1 MPPKK
6 AAVGMKKPCAVA
18 PKVKQANM
26 SDADWAKELARRA
39 VVTADRQLRCAIQR

>member
-6 AAVGMKKPCAVA
+6 ATGTLKKRRMVV
-18 PKVKQANM
+18 PKQKPPTM

-39 VVTADRQLRCAIQR
+39 VVTTDRQNRRHIQC